1 MASGLN
7 FANCL
12 WYEIEQGLLQDR
24 LDWSKD
30 RGRGV
35 PLCFLVESEFHRLR
49 FRCNPSSVRERPRQQ
64 LCFSLRETVSTLKRS
79 PSYVT

>member
-30 RGRGV
+30 RGSRVSSVFLGRVRIPPITV
-35 PLCFLVESEFHRLR
+35 PLQ
-49 FRCNPSSVRERPRQQ
+49 P
-64 LCFSLRETVSTLKRS
+64 
-79 PSYVT
+79 